1 MINRAKLRGKSL
13 DADCKRANISR
24 QEYGEKDDRLFCFGL
39 YGDMNDDIQL
49 KCSRC
54 KAYVGNA
61 EPLKAGEENE
71 HEVI

>member
-24 QEYGEKDDRLFCFGL
+24 YEYGEKDDRLFCFGL
-39 YGDMNDDIQL
+39 YGDMNDDIQP
-49 KCSRC
+49 KCRRC

-61 EPLKAGEENE
+61 EPFKAGEQNG
-71 HEVI
+71 